1 MGPLKFNTFSIGD
14 TSAMTGVSQKRIRH
28 WESRGFIPVAAR
40 SICGE
45 RAYRRFTQQQV
56 DAIKKIKEYL
66 DQGYSLPHSARMARE
81 TFPKEGRRNDS

>member
-1 MGPLKFNTFSIGD
+1 MKPLKFSTFSIGD

-28 WESRGFIPVAAR
+28 WESRGYIPKAAR
-40 SICGE
+40 SVCGE

-66 DQGYSLPHSARMARE
+66 DQGYSLTHAARMVRE
-81 TFPKEGRRNDS
+81 TLSKEGKGNDA

>member
-1 MGPLKFNTFSIGD
+1 MGPSKFNTFSIGD

-28 WESRGFIPVAAR
+28 WESRGYIPLAGR

-56 DAIKKIKEYL
+56 EAIRKIKEYL
-66 DQGYSLPHSARMARE
+66 DQGYALPHAARMVRD
-81 TFPKEGRRNDS
+81 TLSKEGKGYGA

>member
-40 SICGE
+40 SICGD

-56 DAIKKIKEYL
+56 DVIKKIKEYL
-66 DQGYSLPHSARMARE
+66 DQGYSLAAAANKAKQAL
-81 TFPKEGRRNDS
+81 KEGIL